1 MGRKAPQN
9 KNTLKQDSKKEKSN
23 KMFEYPEDLK
33 YTNSHEY
40 IRLEDDIATVGIT
53 AFAIDQL
60 GDIVFLDLPTV
71 GTKVEKGQTF
81 GTIESVKAVEDI
93 YSPVTGT
100 VIEANTDLID
110 EPENITQDP
119 YGASWLLKVSIEN
132 KDELGDTMSAHEYR
146 DKVEGS

>member
-1 MGRKAPQN
+1 
-9 KNTLKQDSKKEKSN
+9 
-23 KMFEYPEDLK
+23 MFEYPDDLK

-40 IRLEDDIATVGIT
+40 IRLENDLATVGIT

-60 GDIVFLDLPTV
+60 GDIVFLDLPEV

-100 VIEANTDLID
+100 VMEANTALVD
-110 EPENITQDP
+110 EPENIGNDP
-119 YGASWLLKVSIEN
+119 YGASWLLKVNIE
-132 KDELGDTMSAHEYR
+132 DAGELNDTMSASEYR
-146 DKVEGS
+146 GKVEGN

>member
-1 MGRKAPQN
+1 
-9 KNTLKQDSKKEKSN
+9 
-23 KMFEYPEDLK
+23 MFEYPENLK

-53 AFAIDQL
+53 SFAIDQL
-60 GDIVFLDLPTV
+60 GDIVFLDLPEI
-71 GTKVEKGQTF
+71 GTRVEKGQTF

-100 VIEANTDLID
+100 VIEANTALVD

-119 YGASWLLKVSIEN
+119 YGVSWLLKVSLE
-132 KDELGDTMSAHEYR
+132 DVGELSDTMSASEYR
-146 DKVEGS
+146 NKVEGS

>member
-1 MGRKAPQN
+1 
-9 KNTLKQDSKKEKSN
+9 
-23 KMFEYPEDLK
+23 MFEYPDDLK

-60 GDIVFLDLPTV
+60 GDIVFLDLPEV
-71 GTKVEKGQTF
+71 GTRVEKGQTF

-100 VIEANTDLID
+100 VMESNTALVD
-110 EPENITQDP
+110 EPEIIGNDP
-119 YGASWLLKVSIEN
+119 YGASWLLKVNIE
-132 KDELGDTMSAHEYR
+132 DVGELAGTMSASEYSS
-146 DKVEGS
+146 KVEGS

>member
-1 MGRKAPQN
+1 
-9 KNTLKQDSKKEKSN
+9 
-23 KMFEYPEDLK
+23 MFEYPDDLK

-60 GDIVFLDLPTV
+60 GDIVFLDLPEV
-71 GTKVEKGQTF
+71 GTRVEKGQTF

-100 VIEANTDLID
+100 VMDSNTALVD
-110 EPENITQDP
+110 EPEVIGNDP
-119 YGASWLLKVSIEN
+119 YGKSWLLKVNIE
-132 KDELGDTMSAHEYR
+132 DAGELAGTMSANEYR
-146 DKVEGS
+146 SMVEGS

>member
-1 MGRKAPQN
+1 
-9 KNTLKQDSKKEKSN
+9 
-23 KMFEYPEDLK
+23 MFEYPEDLK

-40 IRLEDDIATVGIT
+40 IRLEDNIATVGIT

-60 GDIVFLDLPTV
+60 GDIVFLDLPEV
-71 GTKVEKGQTF
+71 GTRVEKGQTF

-100 VIEANTDLID
+100 VIEANVALVD

-119 YGASWLLKVSIEN
+119 YGVSWLLKVSLE
-132 KDELGDTMSAHEYR
+132 DAGELSDTMSASEYR
-146 DKVEGS
+146 GKVEGS

>member
-1 MGRKAPQN
+1 
-9 KNTLKQDSKKEKSN
+9 
-23 KMFEYPEDLK
+23 MFEYPDDLK

-60 GDIVFLDLPTV
+60 GDIVFLDLPEV

-100 VIEANTDLID
+100 VMESNKALVD
-110 EPENITQDP
+110 EPESIGNDP
-119 YGASWLLKVSIEN
+119 YGASWLLKVNIE
-132 KDELGDTMSAHEYR
+132 DAGELAGAMSASEYR
-146 DKVEGS
+146 SKVEGI

>member
-1 MGRKAPQN
+1 
-9 KNTLKQDSKKEKSN
+9 
-23 KMFEYPEDLK
+23 MFEYPDDLK

-40 IRLEDDIATVGIT
+40 IRLENDMATVGIT

-60 GDIVFLDLPTV
+60 GDIVFLDLPEV

-100 VIEANTDLID
+100 VMEANTALVD
-110 EPENITQDP
+110 EPENIGNDP
-119 YGASWLLKVSIEN
+119 YGASWLLKVNIE
-132 KDELGDTMSAHEYR
+132 DASELDGTMSASEYR
-146 DKVEGS
+146 SKVEGN